1 MNATTRTASLPD
13 RRTFLQA
20 AAGTA
25 ALAAGWSNSL
35 AAAEPDMLELVDTHQ
50 HLWDLEKLR
59 LPWLGGAQE
68 LNRNYVMSDY
78 LAAAQG
84 QHVVQT
90 VYMEVDVAP
99 EQLLD
104 EARYVLALCDR
115 PDNPMVAAVLGGR
128 PADPK
133 FADYL
138 ASFAQEPRVKGI
150 RQVLHSGQTPPSY
163 FLADAFVDGVR
174 ALGKRG
180 LSFDLCVKAAD
191 LQEIAKLIARCPDT
205 AFILDHCGNPEVQ
218 AADLDGWRRGIDA
231 VAKRPNV
238 VCKVSGFVGG
248 FKGRRW
254 QPEDLRPVVDH
265 VSTAFG
271 PDRLIFGGDW
281 PVCTLAASLGE
292 WCAALRQVVADR
304 PAAEQRKLF
313 SENARRVYRLTDK
326 PRG

>member
-1 MNATTRTASLPD
+1 
-13 RRTFLQA
+13 
-20 AAGTA
+20 
-25 ALAAGWSNSL
+25 
-35 AAAEPDMLELVDTHQ
+35 MLELVDTHQ

-59 LPWLGGAQE
+59 LPWLGGAKE
-68 LNRNYVMSDY
+68 LNRSYVMSDY

-84 QHVVQT
+84 QNVVQT

-115 PDNPMVAAVLGGR
+115 PDNPLVAAVLGGR

-133 FADYL
+133 FGDYL
-138 ASFAQEPRVKGI
+138 ANFAQEPRVKGI

-163 FLADAFVDGVR
+163 FLADEFVGGIR
-174 ALGKRG
+174 ALGERG

-191 LQEIAKLIARCPDT
+191 LPEIAKLVARCPDT
-205 AFILDHCGNPEVQ
+205 AYILDHCGNPEVQ
-218 AADLDGWRRGIDA
+218 AADLDAWRRGIDA
-231 VAKRPNV
+231 VAQRPNV

-248 FKGRRW
+248 FAGRRW

-271 PDRLIFGGDW
+271 PDRLVFGGDW

-304 PAAEQRKLF
+304 PAADQRKLF

-326 PRG
+326 KRS

>member
-1 MNATTRTASLPD
+1 
-13 RRTFLQA
+13 
-20 AAGTA
+20 
-25 ALAAGWSNSL
+25 
-35 AAAEPDMLELVDTHQ
+35 MLELVDTHQ
-50 HLWDLEKLR
+50 HLWDLDTLQP
-59 LPWLGGAQE
+59 PWLSGAKE
-68 LNRNYVMSDY
+68 LNRSFVMSDY

-84 QHVVQT
+84 QGVAQT

-133 FADYL
+133 FAEYL
-138 ASFAQEPRVKGI
+138 AHFASEPRVKGI

-163 FLADAFVDGVR
+163 FLADAFVAGLHT
-174 ALGKRG
+174 LGERG

-191 LQEIAKLIARCPDT
+191 LPEIAKLIARCPDT
-205 AFILDHCGNPEVQ
+205 AFILDHCGNPDMK
-218 AADLDGWRRGIDA
+218 AASLDPWRRGIDA
-231 VAKRPNV
+231 VAGRPNV

-248 FKGRRW
+248 LAGTPWR
-254 QPEDLRPVVDH
+254 PEHLKPVVDQ
-265 VSTAFG
+265 VWTAFG
-271 PDRLIFGGDW
+271 PDRLVFGGDW

-292 WCAALRQVVADR
+292 WCAALRTIVADR
-304 PAAEQRKLF
+304 PLAEQRKLF
-313 SENARRVYRLTDK
+313 AENARRVYRLTDK